1 MQVGDLVMFTLD
13 RDQQIGVVSKI
24 YGGSKTVDVQ
34 WVTGS
39 KTCVAISKVSKVG
52 TYNKTDKKC
61 P

>member
-1 MQVGDLVMFTLD
+1 MQIGDLVMHT
-13 RDQQIGVVSKI
+13 QYTEQIGVVSKI